1 MKKEVIE
8 KLTTLII
15 GAFGLIAALAWNSA
29 VQEIFKTFYPDAN
42 GIIAML
48 IYATAV
54 TIIAVYITIYL
65 GKLKPKDGT
74 Q

>member
-1 MKKEVIE
+1 MRKEVIE

-29 VQEIFKTFYPDAN
+29 IQEIFKTFFPDAK

-65 GKLKPKDGT
+65 GKLKKDGT